1 MKTLNQ
7 NVQTIVDNANN
18 WPKNLSANGESPIV
32 GNNWQSVW
40 QDFSAF
46 LLTSVLSFTQNEQQR
61 KAVNEVI
68 TLCEKHS
75 KNKGAWMRVAFLAAI
90 AANTCKST
98 VDVDE
103 ESRLATLT
111 AWAVAQAIITN
122 DASWAE
128 RAIAAAIASTE
139 EGYAAFAFG
148 CSKTIVAKIGH
159 QRAVEGLSAKFAEL
173 VASTTVTSISVS
185 STPQAMVA

>member
-7 NVQTIVDNANN
+7 NIQTIVDNANN
-18 WPKNLSANGESPIV
+18 WPQTISANGESPIT

-46 LLTSVLSFTQNEQQR
+46 LLTSVLSFTQSEQQR
-61 KAVNEVI
+61 KAVLEVI

-75 KNKGAWMRVAFLAAI
+75 KNKGAWIRVAFMAAV
-90 AANTCKST
+90 AANNCKST
-98 VDVDE
+98 ADVDE

-122 DASWAE
+122 DTSWAE

-148 CSKTIVAKIGH
+148 CSKTTVAKIGH
-159 QRAVEGLSAKFAEL
+159 QRAVEGLSVKFAEL
-173 VASTTVTSISVS
+173 VASTTATSISVS
-185 STPQAMVA
+185 SPPQAMVA